1 MSSSNRTATVV
12 PVTKNVNEGNSIAD
26 LTITG
31 TITVY
36 DSDSGQNKP
45 KSSTI
50 VGTYGTFQV
59 STSGTWTY
67 TPTSALNQLTAGQT
81 VKETFTV
88 TSFDGSDTGTVTIN
102 ITGTNDVPTMT
113 SATSDVT
120 EGATAAAISANGKIT
135 VTDLDTGE
143 SYAKPATVTTSYG
156 TFAVDKNGNWT
167 YVANSAHNELTAGQK
182 VVETFTVTS
191 QDNTKTS
198 TVTVNITG
206 TNDVATVTS
215 DTKALV
221 ETNSASSISSSGKL
235 TVADADT
242 GEALVTA
249 STVNTTYGKFT
260 VDTNGN
266 WTYVANDAHNELT
279 AGQAVKEEF
288 TVTSKDGTASGK
300 VTINITGANDVAS
313 VTSATKEL
321 TETNSAADLSTS
333 GKLTV
338 ADADAGQAYV
348 TPQTVKGTMGTF
360 TVDANGNWSYTA
372 DSAHNELLGGQ
383 VVTETF
389 TVASQDKSASGKVT
403 INITGTNDVAVV
415 SSDTADLTETNDAI
429 DLSVV
434 GKLSITDGDNGQAFV
449 QAYVKDGALGTFAI
463 DTEGNWSYTA
473 SSAHDELYQGQAIKE
488 EFTVVSE
495 DGLTSSKVTV
505 NIVGTNDAPVLSV
518 STDAVEIQQGI
529 WNSVEGIATA
539 TATDADTGHTLT
551 YALVDNA
558 DGYFTIDED
567 SGVIGL
573 THDGAAAIADKP
585 EGPWVVQVQATDDI
599 TAESNI
605 KEIQIDVKMAVADDT
620 ATLPGNINDWNIQ
633 PGTVEIG
640 GTTTDGFI
648 ASRHDDDTIAVKI
661 PDSVSTLN
669 FDNGSMGLAHNQ
681 DGAGVITDATPA
693 ETGSH
698 TITIA
703 PGTTENTVV
712 VIASGD
718 MAPGSTTTVV
728 GSTDSEMG
736 WDGELQ
742 TYRSDTVQVVDAAYA
757 DATITTDHSNQQV
770 TVAVGDTKIVLQ
782 DVETVQFTDATVRV
796 VGAGGYATVADA
808 QADAGADDVVYFSP
822 LTNNTAPGAA
832 EGATIEDAGLTATGQ
847 LSASQTVAGAETV
860 TWAVTATDGTYGSI
874 EIDSATGAWKY
885 TLANDA
891 TAVQELNAGAERSD
905 SFVAVATDGQGG
917 TVEQTVVVSVTGK
930 NDAAVITG
938 VATAELTETDLA
950 QTTGGKLDIEDK
962 DLGEAA
968 FVAQTDVDGSNG
980 HGAFTIAED
989 GTWSYVMKSA
999 HDEFVAGQDYTDSIT
1014 VKSVDG
1020 VEQVLAVTIAGSN
1033 DVPTVTSDSAD
1044 LTETDLSADISASGT
1059 VSITEADAG
1068 ESHVR
1073 ADSQT
1078 TDYGTF
1084 EVGTDG
1090 AWTYTALTAHN
1101 ELTDGQAIKEEF
1113 TVVSQDGTASG
1124 KVTIN
1129 ITGSNDVPTV
1139 TSESV
1144 DLTETDLS
1152 ADISTSGKVTA
1163 IDADTG
1169 ESHVRADSQTTDY
1182 GTFEVDVDGN
1192 WVYTANSAH
1201 DELTAGQ
1208 AIKEEFTVVSQDGTA
1223 SSTVTINITGSND
1236 IASVTSATVDL
1247 TETNDSNDIS
1257 VAGKLDTTDLD
1268 ADQAYVKSG
1277 TQTGDYGTFEIDA
1290 DGNWTYTAS
1299 SAHDELAD
1307 GQIAKEQFTV
1317 ESLDGSTSSIV
1328 TINIAGTNDAA
1339 EITGTSIVLVTE
1351 TNGVLDAS
1359 GTLSATDI
1367 DSSPDFVTQTAV
1379 DGSNGFGKFSI
1390 DADGNWTYTA
1400 NATHD
1405 NFKAGTDYTDS
1416 ITVATTDGTE
1426 QVVSVVIRGTNDSA
1440 EITGVS
1446 TGAIV
1451 EADTALS
1458 TGGKLDVSD
1467 VDSTAEFVAQTD
1479 VAGTYGTFSI
1489 DADGAWTYVANNAY
1503 DGLAKDEVIGES
1515 FTVATADGTETTID
1529 VSITGTND
1537 APVLAATHAVTVTQ
1551 GAGAVDNLETVRA
1564 SDIDGP
1570 AGAVRYSLVS
1580 TFDGMFTIDAQTGK
1594 IGLTQAG
1601 AETISGLHESG
1612 VVSKYTLGV
1621 TATDG
1626 LNVST
1631 QENIT
1636 VNVDM
1641 AVDGTSASL
1650 PGSISEWTIAAQAA
1664 GGYVLTNT
1672 ADPLIKV
1679 TLPGSVNTLSFDG
1692 QSVELANN
1700 GTLGTITDKT
1710 VAGVDH
1716 TIVIAPGTAESDLIV
1731 LSKAGVQTVV
1741 GAEDAG
1747 GRTDAIKIDYTLD
1760 VSHAN
1765 SVFSVVDSGHI
1776 VLHTGTGSTVISDV
1790 ESVQFNNATVR
1801 VVGAGG
1807 YASLTEASTG
1817 AADGTVIYIADA
1829 SLATGANGV
1838 INHSNL
1844 SIYIANGDGATMTFG
1859 TSVVD
1864 PEVRIYGEHSFNIN
1878 GSAGNDT
1885 IQDYTLLSGTQ
1896 VNTINGMDGNDMI
1909 SVHENGGKHIVN
1921 GGGGADTLVGGT
1933 GAQLLGGDGNDII
1946 MAVHG
1951 AAVVSGGAGNDI
1963 LLNAYA
1969 AGAVTLT
1976 GGSGNDTFAQIAGSG
1991 DTGTMKTIVSDL
2003 STGDVIDLSFLERAG
2018 TNTSVDTVA
2027 DFTAAGGKATMTTA
2041 GTTLDFGTMVVS
2053 GSESNADINSSAK
2066 AGTMIVSN
2074 ATLTKVSGAIN
2085 AGHDTLSAIDYG
2097 STFGHL
2103 TDTYMHTA

>member
-1 MSSSNRTATVV
+1 MSSSNRKATVV

-31 TITVY
+31 TITVN
-36 DSDSGQNKP
+36 DDDNGQNKP

-167 YVANSAHNELTAGQK
+167 YVANGAHNELIAGQK

-206 TNDVATVTS
+206 SNDVATVTS
-215 DTKALV
+215 DTKALA

-288 TVTSKDGTASGK
+288 TVASKDGTASGK

-348 TPQTVKGTMGTF
+348 TSQTVKGTMGTF

-372 DSAHNELLGGQ
+372 DSAHDELLGGQ

-449 QAYVKDGALGTFAI
+449 QAYVKEGALGTFAI

-473 SSAHDELYQGQAIKE
+473 DSAHDELYQGQVVTE
-488 EFTVVSE
+488 EFTVVSQ
-495 DGLTSSKVTV
+495 DGLTSSIVTV
-505 NIVGTNDAPVLSV
+505 NITGSNDAPVLSV

-567 SGVIGL
+567 TGVIGL
-573 THDGAAAIADKP
+573 THEGAGAIADKP

-605 KEIQIDVKMAVADDT
+605 EEIQIDVKMAVADDT

-633 PGTVEIG
+633 PAVVTINEED
-640 GTTTDGFI
+640 TTDGFI
-648 ASRHDDDTIAVKI
+648 ATRHDDDTIAVKI

-669 FDNGSMGLAHNQ
+669 FDNGSLGLAHNL

-728 GSTDSEMG
+728 GATDSDMG
-736 WDGELQ
+736 WDGEIV
-742 TYRSDTVQVVDAAYA
+742 TYRSDTVQVIDAAYA

-782 DVETVQFTDATVRV
+782 DVETVQFTDATVRI

-808 QADAGADDVVYFSP
+808 QAEAGEDDVVYFSP
-822 LTNNTAPGAA
+822 ITVTTADGADQ
-832 EGATIEDAGLTATGQ
+832 GATIEDDGLTAGGQ
-847 LSASQTVAGAETV
+847 LGATQSVAGAETI
-860 TWAVTATDGTYGSI
+860 TWSVTATDGTYGSI
-874 EIDSATGAWKY
+874 EIDPATGSWKY

-891 TAVQELNAGAERSD
+891 TAVQELNAGAQRSD

-917 TVEQTVVVSVTGK
+917 TVEQTVTVDITGK
-930 NDAAVITG
+930 NDGAEITG
-938 VATAELTETDLA
+938 VATDTIVETDTVLS
-950 QTTGGKLDIEDK
+950 TGGKLDVVDV

-968 FVAQTDVDGSNG
+968 FVAQTDTDGSNG
-980 HGAFTIAED
+980 YGTFSIAED
-989 GTWSYVMKSA
+989 GTWTYA
-999 HDEFVAGQDYTDSIT
+999 TTTDHNEFVDGVDYTDSVT
-1014 VKSVDG
+1014 VNSIDG
-1020 VEQVLAVTIAGSN
+1020 
-1033 DVPTVTSDSAD
+1033 TSQ
-1044 LTETDLSADISASGT
+1044 IIT
-1059 VSITEADAG
+1059 VSIT
-1068 ESHVR
+1068 
-1073 ADSQT
+1073 
-1078 TDYGTF
+1078 
-1084 EVGTDG
+1084 
-1090 AWTYTALTAHN
+1090 
-1101 ELTDGQAIKEEF
+1101 
-1113 TVVSQDGTASG
+1113 
-1124 KVTIN
+1124 
-1129 ITGSNDVPTV
+1129 
-1139 TSESV
+1139 
-1144 DLTETDLS
+1144 
-1152 ADISTSGKVTA
+1152 
-1163 IDADTG
+1163 
-1169 ESHVRADSQTTDY
+1169 
-1182 GTFEVDVDGN
+1182 
-1192 WVYTANSAH
+1192 
-1201 DELTAGQ
+1201 
-1208 AIKEEFTVVSQDGTA
+1208 
-1223 SSTVTINITGSND
+1223 
-1236 IASVTSATVDL
+1236 
-1247 TETNDSNDIS
+1247 
-1257 VAGKLDTTDLD
+1257 
-1268 ADQAYVKSG
+1268 
-1277 TQTGDYGTFEIDA
+1277 
-1290 DGNWTYTAS
+1290 
-1299 SAHDELAD
+1299 
-1307 GQIAKEQFTV
+1307 
-1317 ESLDGSTSSIV
+1317 
-1328 TINIAGTNDAA
+1328 GTNDAA
-1339 EITGTSIVLVTE
+1339 DISGADTAVVLE
-1351 TNGVLDAS
+1351 ADGVVSAS
-1359 GTLSATDI
+1359 GELTASDI
-1367 DSSPDFVTQTAV
+1367 DSDAVFVAQSEATG
-1379 DGSNGFGKFSI
+1379 DSGYGEFSI
-1390 DADGNWTYTA
+1390 DADGKWSYSTNSA
-1400 NATHD
+1400 HNDFEH
-1405 NFKAGTDYTDS
+1405 GVDYTDS
-1416 ITVATTDGTE
+1416 ITVATVDGTE
-1426 QVVSVVIRGTNDSA
+1426 QVISVVIRGTNDSA
-1440 EITGVS
+1440 EITGVT
-1446 TGAIV
+1446 TGEIV

-1458 TGGKLDVSD
+1458 TGGKLDVTD
-1467 VDSTAEFVAQTD
+1467 IDSTAEFVEQTD
-1479 VAGTYGTFSI
+1479 VVGAHGTFSI
-1489 DADGAWTYVANNAY
+1489 ASDGAWTYVANSANNE
-1503 DGLAKDEVIGES
+1503 LAKDEVIGES
-1515 FTVATADGTETTID
+1515 FTVATADGTETTIN

-1537 APVLAATHAVTVTQ
+1537 APVLDATHAVTVTQ
-1551 GAGAVDNLETVRA
+1551 GAGAVDNLETVHA

-1570 AGAVRYSLVS
+1570 AGAVQYSLVS
-1580 TFDGMFTIDAQTGK
+1580 TVDGMFTIDAQTGK

-1612 VVSKYTLGV
+1612 VVPKYTLGV

-1641 AVDGTSASL
+1641 AVDGTSAYL
-1650 PGSISEWTIAAQAA
+1650 PGSISEWTIAAQVT

-1672 ADPLIKV
+1672 ADPLIKIA
-1679 TLPGSVNTLSFDG
+1679 LPGAVNTLSFDG

-1741 GAEDAG
+1741 GAEDTG
-1747 GRTDAIKIDYTLD
+1747 SRTDAIKIDYTLD

-1790 ESVQFNNATVR
+1790 ESVQFINALVR
-1801 VVGAGG
+1801 MVGAGG
-1807 YASLTEASTG
+1807 YESLTHASTD
-1817 AADGTVIYIADA
+1817 AAGGTVIYVSDA
-1829 SLATGANGV
+1829 SLATGAKGV
-1838 INHSNL
+1838 IQSTNL

-1859 TSVVD
+1859 TGVVN
-1864 PEVRIYGEHSFNIN
+1864 PEVRVYGEHSFNIN
-1878 GSAGNDT
+1878 GSAGSDT
-1885 IQDYTLLSGTQ
+1885 VHDYTLLSSKQ
-1896 VNTINGMDGNDMI
+1896 VATINGMDGADTI
-1909 SVHENGGKHIVN
+1909 VVHETGGTHIVS
-1921 GGGGADTLVGGT
+1921 GGGGADTLIGGT
-1933 GAQLLGGDGNDII
+1933 GSQLSGGDGNDTLLATGGGTIL
-1946 MAVHG
+1946 
-1951 AAVVSGGAGNDI
+1951 SGGAGNDI
-1963 LLNAYA
+1963 LLNSASG
-1969 AGAVTLT
+1969 GASVTLI
-1976 GGSGNDTFAQIAGSG
+1976 GGSGSDTFALIAKEADSG
-1991 DTGTMKTIVSDL
+1991 IMKTVIADL
-2003 STGDVIDLSFLERAG
+2003 GIGDKIDLSFIEQK
-2018 TNTSVDTVA
+2018 NEVNKSIDTA
-2027 DFTAAGGKATMTTA
+2027 AEFTAAGGKATMNTA
-2041 GTTLDFGTMVVS
+2041 GTTLNFSQMVVTE
-2053 GSESNADINSSAK
+2053 SESDADINSK
-2066 AGTMIVSN
+2066 VNAGSITVSN
-2074 ATLTKVSGAIN
+2074 ATLSKVSTAITD
-2085 AGHDTLSAIDYG
+2085 GHDTLSTVDF
-2097 STFGHL
+2097 SETFGHL